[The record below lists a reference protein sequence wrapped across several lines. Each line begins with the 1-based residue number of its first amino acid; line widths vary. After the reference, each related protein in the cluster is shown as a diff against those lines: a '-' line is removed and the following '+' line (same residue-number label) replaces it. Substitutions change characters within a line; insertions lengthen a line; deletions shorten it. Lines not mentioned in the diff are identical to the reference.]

1 MKQVAN
7 SVTNAGWNTF
17 WWILGTIC
25 MPITTPYIV
34 NKVISLLKFRKN
46 RDTLAG
52 KVSLIEKKH
61 FALDESRSK
70 SLSSVNADLN

>member
-52 KVSLIEKKH
+52 KVSLIEKKNTSH
-61 FALDESRSK
+61 LKNRGPK
-70 SLSSVNADLN
+70 VCPV